1 MSPSGHQGRIQA
13 SGTISIDSAK
23 RVMTAPRTRPET
35 EETAMDYVKPAD
47 VAKAMAETGLRKLAL
62 PPRDLMIRG
71 VLSGGILGVATSLA
85 FTAAVSTGQPLVGA
99 LIFPVG
105 LIFIVLLGLELITG
119 SFALL
124 PLPWLDG
131 GATAPT
137 GAAVLTNWGWVF
149 IANLIGSV
157 IYGALLA
164 IALTDMGSVA
174 PTGVA
179 AFIIKVAEAKTT
191 GYAAFG
197 FAGLVTVFVKAILC
211 NWMVCLAV
219 VLAMSTT
226 STLGKIACAYM
237 PIFVFFAQGF
247 EHSVV
252 NMFIIPTGMM
262 LGAKVTLA
270 DWWLWNQI
278 PVTLGNL
285 VGGFVFTGLAIY
297 ATYKPAA
304 PADAPARAVP
314 VQVPAE

>member
-1 MSPSGHQGRIQA
+1 VVHRRGLK
-13 SGTISIDSAK
+13 TK
-23 RVMTAPRTRPET
+23 ET
-35 EETAMDYVKPAD
+35 EMDYVKPAD
-47 VAKAMAETGLRKLAL
+47 VAKAMAETGLKKLAV
-62 PPRDLMIRG
+62 PPRDLLIRG
-71 VLSGGILGVATSLA
+71 ALSGGILGVATSLA
-85 FTAAVSTGQPLVGA
+85 FTAGVSTGQPLVGA
-99 LIFPVG
+99 LVFPVG

-119 SFALL
+119 SFALV
-124 PLPWLDG
+124 PLPWLEG
-131 GATAPT
+131 RGNGPSGAS
-137 GAAVLTNWGWVF
+137 VLVNWAWVF
-149 IANLIGSV
+149 VANLIGSV
-157 IYGALLA
+157 VYGALLA
-164 IALTDMGSVA
+164 ISLTDMGAIA

-197 FAGLVTVFVKAILC
+197 AAGMITVFVKAILC

-226 STLGKIACAYM
+226 STLGKIATAYM
-237 PIFVFFAQGF
+237 PILVFFAQGF

-297 ATYKPAA
+297 TTYKPAA
-304 PADAPARAVP
+304 PAEAPARAVP

>member
-1 MSPSGHQGRIQA
+1 
-13 SGTISIDSAK
+13 
-23 RVMTAPRTRPET
+23 
-35 EETAMDYVKPAD
+35 MDYVKPTD
-47 VAKAMAETGLRKLAL
+47 VAKAMAETGLRKLAV
-62 PPRDLMIRG
+62 PPRDLLIRG
-71 VLSGGILGVATSLA
+71 ALSGGILGVATSLA
-85 FTAAVSTGQPLVGA
+85 FNAGVSTGQPLVGA

-119 SFALL
+119 SFALV
-124 PLPWLDG
+124 PLPWLEGRADG
-131 GATAPT
+131 PSGTS
-137 GAAVLTNWGWVF
+137 VLVNWGWVF
-149 IANLIGSV
+149 VANLIGSV

-164 IALTDMGSVA
+164 IALTDMGAIA

-197 FAGLVTVFVKAILC
+197 AAGIVTVFVKAILC

-219 VLAMSTT
+219 VLAMSTN
-226 STLGKIACAYM
+226 STLGKIATAYM
-237 PIFVFFAQGF
+237 PILVFFAQGF

-262 LGAKVTLA
+262 LGAKVTFA

-297 ATYKPAA
+297 TTYKPAA
-304 PADAPARAVP
+304 PAEPSALAVP
-314 VQVPAE
+314 AHVPAE